1 MFETTGAVTL
11 SAEHGSHLLKTGVQ
25 LAFPSL
31 QEKFSFAITDP
42 SQFDPAVPQ
51 RFNFRGTQAGHSV
64 GLFAEDQYKR
74 GGWTFS
80 YGLRWDTYS
89 LATRDSG
96 FSPRLALAYYAA
108 PLGIVVHASYDR
120 VLNESPQENI
130 LLASSAS
137 VLRLGRQVR
146 QLPIPLSRGDFGE
159 FGISKLFLGHLRL
172 DASTFLRNQRN
183 FSDDDLL
190 LNTGVSLPTSFARSS
205 IYGAELKTEVPQWS
219 RFSGFVSYSY
229 SIGRAI
235 TPVTGGL
242 FLEKDAEQLLAPGLI
257 FPVSQDQRHTLHTQT
272 RYAATQKLW
281 FANNFWY
288 GSGLPTEVEPDTPI
302 SQLVQ
307 QFGEA
312 VVSEVDFQ
320 RARVKPGHGIDVS
333 AGYEFWR
340 HEKQQASLQVDATN
354 ITDKLNVLN
363 FAGLFSGTAIARP
376 RSISLRLG
384 YAF

>member
-1 MFETTGAVTL
+1 M
-11 SAEHGSHLLKTGVQ
+11 
-25 LAFPSL
+25 
-31 QEKFSFAITDP
+31 
-42 SQFDPAVPQ
+42 
-51 RFNFRGTQAGHSV
+51 
-64 GLFAEDQYKR
+64 
-74 GGWTFS
+74 
-80 YGLRWDTYS
+80 
-89 LATRDSG
+89 
-96 FSPRLALAYYAA
+96 
-108 PLGIVVHASYDR
+108 
-120 VLNESPQENI
+120 
-130 LLASSAS
+130 
-137 VLRLGRQVR
+137 RLGDQVT

-159 FGISKLFLGHLRL
+159 FGISKLFLAHLRL
-172 DASTFLRNQRN
+172 DASIFLRNQRN

-205 IYGAELKTEVPQWS
+205 IYGAELKTEVPQWW

-288 GSGLPTEVEPDTPI
+288 GSGLPTEVEPGTPI

-320 RARVKPGHGIDVS
+320 RARVKPGHSIDVS